1 MESNLIPDFNEFVN
15 EGKVSF
21 SKMDFVITSFIDN
34 KGLAIQFL
42 PNNKTL
48 DKFSTNEMVEKIKGM
63 IAKNVT
69 DLKDHL
75 YFEINNGA
83 AGLVFRLDQYGF
95 AEMIERKLK

>member
-1 MESNLIPDFNEFVN
+1 MESNLIPEFNEFLN
-15 EGKVSF
+15 EGKVVF
-21 SKMDFVITSFIDN
+21 SKMEFTISSFVDN

-42 PNNKTL
+42 PSNKTI

-63 IAKNVT
+63 LAKNVT
-69 DLKDHL
+69 DLRDIL

-83 AGLVFRLDQYGF
+83 AGLVFRIDQYGL

>member
-1 MESNLIPDFNEFVN
+1 MNDNSIPNFDEFLN
-15 EGKVSF
+15 EGKVVI
-21 SKMDFVITSFIDN
+21 SKMEFTVTSFVDN

-42 PNNKTL
+42 PSNKTI

-63 IAKNVT
+63 IDKNIT
-69 DLKDHL
+69 DLKDLL

-83 AGLVFRLDQYGF
+83 SGLVFRLDQYEF

>member
-1 MESNLIPDFNEFVN
+1 MEHLIPDFNEFVN
-15 EGKVSF
+15 EGKVVI
-21 SKMDFVITSFIDN
+21 SKMEFTISSFVDN

-42 PNNKTL
+42 PSNKTL
-48 DKFSTNEMVEKIKGM
+48 DKFNTNEMVEKIKGM

-69 DLKDHL
+69 DLRDLL

-83 AGLVFRLDQYGF
+83 AGLVFRLDQYEF

>member
-15 EGKVSF
+15 EGKVVI
-21 SKMDFVITSFIDN
+21 SKMEFTISSFVDN
-34 KGLAIQFL
+34 KGIAIQFL
-42 PNNKTL
+42 PSNKTL

-63 IAKNVT
+63 LAKNIT
-69 DLKDHL
+69 DLRDLL

-83 AGLVFRLDQYGF
+83 SGLVFRLDQYGF

>member
-1 MESNLIPDFNEFVN
+1 MNSNLIPNFDEFLN
-15 EGKVSF
+15 EGKIVI
-21 SKMDFVITSFIDN
+21 SKMEFTVTSFVDN
-34 KGLAIQFL
+34 KGLSIQFL
-42 PNNKTL
+42 PSNKTL

-69 DLKDHL
+69 DLRDLL

>member
-1 MESNLIPDFNEFVN
+1 MQSNLIPDFNEFIN
-15 EGKVSF
+15 EGKVVI
-21 SKMDFVITSFIDN
+21 SKMEFVVTSFVDN

-63 IAKNVT
+63 IAKNIT
-69 DLKDHL
+69 DLRDLL

>member
-1 MESNLIPDFNEFVN
+1 MESNLIPNFDEFLN
-15 EGKVSF
+15 EGKVVI
-21 SKMDFVITSFIDN
+21 SKMEFTIISFVDN

-63 IAKNVT
+63 IAKNIT
-69 DLKDHL
+69 DLTNLL

-83 AGLVFRLDQYGF
+83 AGLVFRLDQYEF
-95 AEMIERKLK
+95 AKMIERKLK